1 MDDIDDDTLEG
12 ELVVVSVNYH
22 LVLHMQEY
30 MCAVLFVAMYTYSF
44 MAINLEI
51 PDFVMDR

>member
-12 ELVVVSVNYH
+12 ELVVVSVYYH

-30 MCAVLFVAMYTYSF
+30 MCAVLFVAMYT
-44 MAINLEI
+44 
-51 PDFVMDR
+51 